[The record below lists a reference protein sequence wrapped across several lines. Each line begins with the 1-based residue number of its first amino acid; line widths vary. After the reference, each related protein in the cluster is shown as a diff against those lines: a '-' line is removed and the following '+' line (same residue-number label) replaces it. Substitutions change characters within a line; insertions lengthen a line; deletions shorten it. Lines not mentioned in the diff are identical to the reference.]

1 MHEIESRRVDE
12 VCSPRGRRNQEHLS
26 NEGCSVKRRIV
37 SVSFACGLLVWILVS
52 ATPAQAAPDDTTADA
67 VIGQNDF
74 ASNQA
79 NQGGAAG
86 TAATLNGNRGIAIS
100 PTDGRLWVADTSNN
114 RVLSWSS
121 PASFANGDSADIVL
135 GQDNFTDIAENK
147 GAANPS
153 STSLSGPRSVAV
165 DMDGRL
171 YVADSS
177 NFRILRY
184 DPPIASNQAAV
195 QVFGQPDFNTAVQ
208 NNGGTSNTSLGNP
221 DGIAVDSDGNV
232 YLADRNLHRIL
243 IFNTPATTNTTADVV
258 LGQVDFNTNT
268 GNQPAGNP
276 ANNNLFQ
283 PIAVFADADRNLY
296 VCDEGNNR
304 VLLFEPPFTD
314 TQAASKVFGQPNF
327 TTNGSNQG
335 GRSASSMFG
344 PVGAAIDPI
353 TGNLYV
359 ADPINMRILE
369 FNDPLTGDIV
379 ADRVFGQL
387 GDFTTGD
394 VNKGGVSADSIN
406 DVGGVAVDA
415 DGHLYGSDRLNSR
428 LLRYDAPPPMMDG
441 DGDGVPDD
449 TDNCPTTANADQADA
464 DGDGVGDACEAGVDP
479 MPGTEC
485 CGGGLPALLPLLLC
499 GWIFRHGRRKPER
512 RGAV

>member
-1 MHEIESRRVDE
+1 MKNRIL
-12 VCSPRGRRNQEHLS
+12 GKS
-26 NEGCSVKRRIV
+26 NAIG
-37 SVSFACGLLVWILVS
+37 FACCACFLTS
-52 ATPAQAAPDDTTADA
+52 AALGAPEDTTADA
-67 VIGQNDF
+67 VIGQTDF

-86 TAATLNGNRGIAIS
+86 TASTLNGNRGIAIS

-121 PASFANGDSADIVL
+121 PASFANGDAADIVL
-135 GQDNFTDIAENK
+135 GQANFTDIDENK
-147 GAANPS
+147 GNANPS
-153 STSLSGPRSVAV
+153 STSLKGPRSVAV
-165 DMDGRL
+165 DKDGRL

-195 QVFGQPDFNTAVQ
+195 QVFGQPDFDTAMQ

-221 DGIAVDSDGNV
+221 DGIAVDCDGNV

-243 IFNTPATTNTTADVV
+243 VFNTPAASDTTADVV

-268 GNQPAGNP
+268 GNQPAGDP
-276 ANNNLFQ
+276 ANNNLLQ
-283 PIAVFADADRNLY
+283 PIAVFVDAEQNLY

-304 VLLFEPPFTD
+304 VLLFEPPLSN
-314 TQAASKVFGQPNF
+314 TQAASKVFGQPSF

-344 PVGAAIDPI
+344 PVGAAVDPI

-415 DGHLYGSDRLNSR
+415 DGNLYGSDRLNSR
-428 LLRYDAPPPMMDG
+428 LLRYDAPPPGMDG
-441 DGDGVPDD
+441 DGDGVADD
-449 TDNCPTTANADQADA
+449 ADNCPTTSNADQADAEGDGVGDACDNCLTTANDDQADA
-464 DGDGVGDACEAGVDP
+464 DGDGVGDACEDGGETPVF
-479 MPGTEC
+479 EC
-485 CGGGLPALLPLLLC
+485 CGGGLPAVTPLLLL
-499 GWIFRHGRRKPER
+499 GWAGRRTRR
-512 RGAV
+512 RGRRSGAV